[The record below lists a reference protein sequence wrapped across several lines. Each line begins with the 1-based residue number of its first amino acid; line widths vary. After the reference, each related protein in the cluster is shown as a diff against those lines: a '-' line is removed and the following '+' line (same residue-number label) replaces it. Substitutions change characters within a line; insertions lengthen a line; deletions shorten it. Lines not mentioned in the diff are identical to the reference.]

1 MPLTSAAAKSPTS
14 IDVNMA
20 ILFFRRHYTSK
31 TERLPNLPAA
41 GLGESNVSPVT
52 FDQDSISFTQK
63 ANGSSCVVRLAKR
76 DYTLQ
81 SLAFETPFMAP
92 RDDESVIVASI
103 VCHSQPKCEI
113 TPSKRKN
120 GMLEARKIPLRKL
133 ASEMYIVRIE
143 LSEALCYWKVR
154 GATKGKTLAAVK
166 SQLDHVCVGYNSTP
180 VAESWGPSQ
189 LKAALYSEDKDSGKG
204 FIISRPKL
212 LAMSTAAGHPPRP
225 ASSNPPQSNRCTLN
239 QQSIV
244 ETVEL
249 NCPPRPASSN
259 PPHPASNNQPSSN
272 PLPTDLTSPG
282 KLPHQAPPTLTA
294 QQHPTGLKRKLE
306 EMKTQYDEIEKE
318 EKNFMLRSREKKE
331 KLWQELHSA
340 GV

>member
-1 MPLTSAAAKSPTS
+1 
-14 IDVNMA
+14 MA
-20 ILFFRRHYTSK
+20 
-31 TERLPNLPAA
+31 
-41 GLGESNVSPVT
+41 
-52 FDQDSISFTQK
+52 Q
-63 ANGSSCVVRLAKR
+63 
-76 DYTLQ
+76 
-81 SLAFETPFMAP
+81 

-120 GMLEARKIPLRKL
+120 SMLEARKIPLRKL
-133 ASEMYIVRIE
+133 ANEMYIVRIE

-189 LKAALYSEDKDSGKG
+189 LKAALYSEDEDSGKG

-212 LAMSTAAGHPPRP
+212 LAMSTAAGYPPRP
-225 ASSNPPQSNRCTLN
+225 ASNNPS
-239 QQSIV
+239 
-244 ETVEL
+244 
-249 NCPPRPASSN
+249 
-259 PPHPASNNQPSSN
+259 HPASNNQPSSN
-272 PLPTDLTSPG
+272 LPHPDLPPPG
-282 KLPHQAPPTLTA
+282 KPPHQAPPTLTA

-318 EKNFMLRSREKKE
+318 EKDFMVRSRAKKE